1 MAPSPDGTDP
11 FGRFMKV
18 QEVAASLSRVVV
30 YRLIHEQ
37 PDPFPAPIKIGT
49 ASVWAE
55 REVVA
60 WKARR
65 VESRRI

>member
-1 MAPSPDGTDP
+1 
-11 FGRFMKV
+11 MKV
-18 QEVAASLSRVVV
+18 HDVAVSVGLSRAMV

-49 ASVWAE
+49 ASVWVE
-55 REVVA
+55 CEVIA

-65 VESRRI
+65 VEKRGM